1 MIKSNLYILSIVVFF
16 SLTGLVCFAKEDPSK
31 ILPKTKDTA
40 KDADD
45 KSDLTAINDEE
56 EVSNPED
63 NFKLIA
69 IYLVG
74 NRPRALIKDLE
85 KPEDPAKEFQVGD
98 YVDEL
103 QTFLISKILLN
114 PTTRIEL
121 IDLNGLSYILK
132 EKNTD
137 SSNNST
143 SSKSSPSYSSNSN
156 KIKIKRATTT
166 SVKTPI
172 EGASAT
178 VTKPTEKK
186 EESTSLESAVKN
198 DAASTTTTSPPPAQ
212 PAPGP
217 AQNTAPAQ
225 QDTSSIQA
233 QSTLGG
239 TPQAQSNTTATPPAG
254 NTDLMSTSGGAG
266 ADPTRPSNPF
276 GE

>member
-1 MIKSNLYILSIVVFF
+1 MIKSNLYILSIVIFF
-16 SLTGLVCFAKEDPSK
+16 SLIGLVCFAKEDLSK
-31 ILPKTKDTA
+31 FLPKTKDTA

-45 KSDLTAINDEE
+45 KSDLNDANEE

-63 NFKLIA
+63 SFKLIA

-74 NRPRALIKDLE
+74 NRPRALIKNLE

-103 QTFLISKILLN
+103 QNFSISKILLN

-121 IDLNGLSYILK
+121 IDLNGLSYVLK
-132 EKNTD
+132 EKNAD
-137 SSNNST
+137 SPNNST
-143 SSKSSPSYSSNSN
+143 SSKSSPSYSSNGN

-166 SVKTPI
+166 SVKTTP
-172 EGASAT
+172 EGTSAT
-178 VTKPTEKK
+178 VAKPTEKK
-186 EESTSLESAVKN
+186 EESASLESAVKN
-198 DAASTTTTSPPPAQ
+198 DAASTTTPSPPPVQ
-212 PAPGP
+212 PPSEP

-225 QDTSSIQA
+225 QDTSSTQG

-239 TPQAQSNTTATPPAG
+239 TPQTQSNTTATPPAG
-254 NTDLMSTSGGAG
+254 NTDSMSTSGGAG

>member
-1 MIKSNLYILSIVVFF
+1 MIKSNLYILSIVVLV
-16 SLTGLVCFAKEDPSK
+16 SLTGLVCFAKKEDPSK
-31 ILPKTKDTA
+31 FLPKTKDTA

-45 KSDLTAINDEE
+45 KSDSNDINNEE

-69 IYLVG
+69 IYLVE
-74 NRPRALIKDLE
+74 NKPHALIKNLE

-103 QTFLISKILLN
+103 QTFLISKILFN

-121 IDLNGLSYILK
+121 IDLNGLSYVLK

-137 SSNNST
+137 SPNNST
-143 SSKSSPSYSSNSN
+143 SSKSSPSYSSGGN

-166 SVKTPI
+166 SVKTAT

-178 VTKPTEKK
+178 IAKPTEKK

-198 DAASTTTTSPPPAQ
+198 DAASTTTTPAQ
-212 PAPGP
+212 PPP
-217 AQNTAPAQ
+217 EPVQNTAPAQ
-225 QDTSSIQA
+225 QDTNSTQA

-239 TPQAQSNTTATPPAG
+239 TPQAQSNTTATPSAG
-254 NTDLMSTSGGAG
+254 NTDSMSTSGGAV
-266 ADPTRPSNPF
+266 ADPPRPSNPF